1 MVLNGPCWS
10 EMVQGGPSFQNGER
24 CLKHWKKIHVA
35 NEWSE
40 RQRGEGRRRKNG
52 NARTSSP
59 FLRFNLFSVFFSLC
73 LNLSMWPGRQVVPDE
88 SWCSIPIFDG
98 PLKLNARLDLKHC
111 MITIAYCR
119 YTTIGTHLGFQRH
132 KFHSVLENIQLL
144 EKSVIGHPYLQK
156 GPEFGTLSR
165 SGPN

>member
-35 NEWSE
+35 NERSE
-40 RQRGEGRRRKNG
+40 RRRGEGRRRKNG
-52 NARTSSP
+52 NARPSSP

-88 SWCSIPIFDG
+88 SRCYIPIFDG
-98 PLKLNARLDLKHC
+98 LVRLLHCICISDSKSISWFYIVGFKLVYINGWFCTWKAVQCLVRLLHC
-111 MITIAYCR
+111 ICICISAS
-119 YTTIGTHLGFQRH
+119 I
-132 KFHSVLENIQLL
+132 
-144 EKSVIGHPYLQK
+144 
-156 GPEFGTLSR
+156 
-165 SGPN
+165 